1 MLGRIRECF
10 TDHERVGGTCVGS
23 SFDAWKMYDITK
35 VEWHLFPKQI
45 ITLLG
50 MFLVVAFSSS
60 LDVAAIEMELG
71 LPLDYNRELFTVG
84 MSNLVSGLFGG
95 YTGSYIFTQTTFN
108 MRRGI
113 NNRLCGYMIV
123 VGEIVI
129 ALLPVS
135 VVSFIPKMF
144 FGSLLVLIATELLS
158 EWLVRL
164 SAVLLCCFYYYD
176 GFDLIRCRR
185 CRCCRRCVGFADH
198 CSHENDALRVRG
210 VPIDLRLHSN
220 GGH

>member
-1 MLGRIRECF
+1 MSAL
-10 TDHERVGGTCVGS
+10 GS

-164 SAVLLCCFYYYD
+164 PVLLRTPCLFHSLMMM
-176 GFDLIRCRR
+176 FVLM
-185 CRCCRRCVGFADH
+185 VVLDH
-198 CSHENDALRVRG
+198 CSHENDALRVCR
-210 VPIDLRLHSN
+210 VSVDLRVYSN